1 MVLNYIW
8 LSFFLIAFAVAI
20 FKWLVLGEHQIFSSI
35 MTATFDSS
43 KTAFEI
49 SLWLTGTLSLWMG
62 LMRIGE
68 KAGIIRVL
76 AKFVNPFF
84 SRIFPEIPSGHPAM
98 APILLNFSAN
108 ILGLD
113 NAGTPLGLKAMQEM
127 QKLNSQKDTATNA
140 QIMFLALNT
149 SGLTLI
155 PITIIMYRSQMGATN
170 PADVFIPILLATLC
184 STIGAFIMVSIY
196 QKIKWDWV
204 VWSFLIGTLLFISST
219 VYFFQQMEDKEV
231 TLYSNLI
238 SSFILFSTII
248 SFLVLAIY
256 RRINAYDAFIE
267 GAKEGFEVAIK
278 IIPYMVAML
287 VSIAVF
293 RTSGS
298 LTMLVDLISYLLS
311 WMNLDGEFT
320 KALPVAFMKP
330 LSGSGARGMMI
341 DAMQTYGVDSFVG
354 RLACTMQGSTDT
366 TLYIIALYF
375 GSVGIRKTRYAIT
388 CGIVAD
394 FIGLTSAI
402 LVAYIFFT

>member
-8 LSFFLIAFAVAI
+8 IAFFLIAFVVSVGR
-20 FKWLVLGEHQIFSSI
+20 WLFNGEQQIFS
-35 MTATFDSS
+35 TVVNATFESS

-68 KAGIIRVL
+68 KAGIVRIL
-76 AKFVNPFF
+76 AKFINPFF
-84 SRIFPEIPSGHPAM
+84 SRIFPDIPPGHPAM

-127 QKLNSQKDTATNA
+127 QKLNPQKDTATNA

-149 SGLTLI
+149 SGLTII
-155 PITIIMYRSQMGATN
+155 PITILMYRSQLGAAN
-170 PADVFIPILLATLC
+170 PADVFIPILLSTLC
-184 STIGAFIMVSIY
+184 STMGAFILVSLF

-204 VWSFLIGTLLFISST
+204 VWTSLLGILLFVSST
-219 VYFFQQMEDKEV
+219 VYFFEQLEDKQV

-238 SSFILFSTII
+238 SSFVLLTTIV
-248 SFLVLAIY
+248 SFLLLAIY
-256 RRINAYDAFIE
+256 RKINAYDSFIE
-267 GAKEGFEVAIK
+267 GAKEGFDVAVK

-287 VSIAVF
+287 VGIAVF
-293 RTSGS
+293 RTSGA
-298 LTMLVDLISYLLS
+298 LNLLVDTIHQVLS
-311 WMNLDGEFT
+311 WLHIDGEFT

-341 DAMQTYGVDSFVG
+341 DAMQTYGADSFVG
-354 RLACTMQGSTDT
+354 KLACTMQGSTDT

-375 GSVGIRKTRYAIT
+375 GSVGIRRTRYAIT
-388 CGIVAD
+388 CGLLAD
-394 FIGLTSAI
+394 LIGIIAAI
-402 LVAYIFFT
+402 AVAYVFFS